1 MANTT
6 LVALFKEKRDAEAAV
21 RALTSA
27 QFDSARLGVV
37 GPGKAHVQAFG
48 KMALAGVGAGTVVC
62 GILGVGLGLAMAGLL
77 PGMHAWLPGGWFV
90 PLMFGL
96 TAAAAGALAGMLIS
110 QSVSRQDALYYE
122 EEVEAGRTLVT
133 VISEAAHQ
141 LGAACTPLICVEGR
155 PSLAALR
162 LIDHLRGTG
171 AILR

>member
-62 GILGVGLGLAMAGLL
+62 GILGVGLGMAMAGLL
-77 PGMHAWLPGGWFV
+77 PGTHAWLLGGWFV

-133 VISEAAHQ
+133 VMSEADRAETARRILLQ
-141 LGAACTPLICVEGR
+141 EGAFEASP
-155 PSLAALR
+155 
-162 LIDHLRGTG
+162 ID
-171 AILR
+171 APIQKAS